1 MITLINKESLYN
13 SFGVDKFI
21 NLELAIES
29 MAPSL
34 VEYYLSSLCEY
45 AEDIYFNK
53 REIENSISLGEYSLY
68 KDYNSNIY
76 LEINTIE
83 QETDSLW

>member
-21 NLELAIES
+21 NLEGAIES

-45 AEDIYFNK
+45 TEEIYFNK

-68 KDYNSNIY
+68 KDYDSNIY

-83 QETDSLW
+83 EETDSLW

>member
-53 REIENSISLGEYSLY
+53 REIENSISLGEYNLY

>member
-1 MITLINKESLYN
+1 
-13 SFGVDKFI
+13 
-21 NLELAIES
+21 

-53 REIENSISLGEYSLY
+53 REIENSISLGEYNLY